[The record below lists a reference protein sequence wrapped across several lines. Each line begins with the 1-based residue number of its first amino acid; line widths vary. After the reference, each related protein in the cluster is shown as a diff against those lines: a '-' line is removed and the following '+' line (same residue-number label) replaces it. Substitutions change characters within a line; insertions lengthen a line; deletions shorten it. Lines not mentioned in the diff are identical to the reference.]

1 MLDFPFALGSSA
13 SVSAAL
19 WMTVASI
26 GASLLLLLYTLE
38 LRLRRRLRERRRA
51 SVIAHWRA
59 VIADAVTGAEE
70 PAKQKLRRSERQEFL
85 RLWVYTRSMVEGAAA
100 DRLIALARR
109 LGLPDFVRKRMSNAH
124 VGVRLMAI
132 QAQGYLRD
140 PASFA
145 DLAAATDDANALVS
159 VTTAEALVAIDAN
172 RAAARL
178 IPKIS
183 SRRDWPRT
191 HVFKVL
197 QRAGS
202 AVVGEPL
209 YRCIRAAADEDAAY
223 LLQFAEIAEFDVRD
237 ALAVEFGAADAA
249 HPPQG
254 SLSRHGLFVGAPFR
268 QSREDICHAQNRR
281 LHRDLIPRQPDRVP
295 RTIGTLMVGGDDI
308 GDLPN
313 AIVVGVVTYVEDLAA
328 NGVLGS
334 FQYADDCLANVRD
347 VHERAPWRAVARHCD
362 SLCGPCEAGEVV
374 QHDVEA
380 HARRRAVGG
389 GIS

>member
-59 VIADAVTGAEE
+59 VIADAVTGAEV

-85 RLWVYTRSMVEGAAA
+85 RLWIYTRSMVEGAAA

-159 VTTAEALVAIDAN
+159 VTAAEALVAIDAN

-209 YRCIRAAADEDAAY
+209 YRHIRAAADEDAAY
-223 LLQFAEIAEFDVRD
+223 LLQFAELAEFDVRD
-237 ALAVEFGAADAA
+237 ALAVELIRSRDNPEVLAAALKVA
-249 HPPQG
+249 TGHE
-254 SLSRHGLFVGAPFR
+254 V
-268 QSREDICHAQNRR
+268 
-281 LHRDLIPRQPDRVP
+281 VP
-295 RTIGTLMVGGDDI
+295 RLDELLGHPAWYVRMQAARFLGRMARKEDAGRLEKLLADEEWWVRYRAAKALVRLAGVTAAELEQIRARVHDGQARDI
-308 GDLPN
+308 LDQ
-313 AIVVGVVTYVEDLAA
+313 AIA
-328 NGVLGS
+328 
-334 FQYADDCLANVRD
+334 
-347 VHERAPWRAVARHCD
+347 
-362 SLCGPCEAGEVV
+362 EAG
-374 QHDVEA
+374 
-380 HARRRAVGG
+380 AR
-389 GIS
+389 